1 MVDDK
6 VLQQHMQGFT
16 QVLIEGKLEPKEL
29 GFNESLRQGVYK
41 HLDGITIDIYPS
53 ENRLSKTTTPS
64 GGSLI
69 GVNSSAFTVLAS
81 TTDQSLWAEVDAQ
94 INTILNTSIFIRADG
109 TIPFTGNQSMGGQEL
124 NNVSKI
130 TGNSF
135 DDIAVEVGNS
145 GSIILDA
152 RDAGIIRNFVGEFD
166 GVGFSVGTP
175 STEHLTV
182 QTGGGGGTAVIKLG
196 ITGQDSFVNSI
207 GRFGINNLSTSI
219 TASVTQTQGQQ
230 QLTKV
235 MNEVGVVANANDV
248 VTMPLQLDISGS
260 PGGDHVY
267 IKNNGANTLQVFPDL
282 GGTFD
287 GGALNASIT
296 IASGLG
302 LLFWRV
308 GARWITQ

>member
-1 MVDDK
+1 MERYLLLVISRW
-6 VLQQHMQGFT
+6 G
-16 QVLIEGKLEPKEL
+16 
-29 GFNESLRQGVYK
+29 
-41 HLDGITIDIYPS
+41 
-53 ENRLSKTTTPS
+53 
-64 GGSLI
+64 
-69 GVNSSAFTVLAS
+69 
-81 TTDQSLWAEVDAQ
+81 
-94 INTILNTSIFIRADG
+94 
-109 TIPFTGNQSMGGQEL
+109 
-124 NNVSKI
+124 

-135 DDIAVEVGNS
+135 DDIAIEVGNS

-152 RDAGIIRNFVGEFD
+152 RDDGIVRNFVGEFD

-175 STEHLTV
+175 STEHFTV
-182 QTGGGGGTAVIKLG
+182 QTGGGGGTNVIKLG
-196 ITGQDSFVNSI
+196 ITGQDSFVNST

-219 TASVTQTQGQQ
+219 TASITQTQGQQ

-235 MNEVGVVANANDV
+235 MNEVSVVANANDV

-287 GGALNASIT
+287 GGVLNASIT
-296 IASGLG
+296 IAAGLG